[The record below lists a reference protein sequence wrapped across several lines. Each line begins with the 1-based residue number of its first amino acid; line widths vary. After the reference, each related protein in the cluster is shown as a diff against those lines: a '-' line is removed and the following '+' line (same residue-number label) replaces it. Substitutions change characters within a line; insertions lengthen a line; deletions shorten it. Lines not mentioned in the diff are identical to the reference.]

1 MRRAL
6 IVLLAAAA
14 LSGCL
19 SLDSMYDDAARTE
32 CDQQTS
38 PRERGA
44 CYDRVDQN
52 RRDR

>member
-1 MRRAL
+1 MRRLLFA
-6 IVLLAAAA
+6 LLAAAT

-19 SLDSMYDDAARTE
+19 SSMYDERARQE
-32 CDQQTS
+32 CDQETS
-38 PRERGA
+38 ARERGA